1 MLSNKQKTIYL
12 ECGCGGFGHLARI
25 AYFEDDLEYA
35 YLNMQLN
42 HYLPW
47 YKRIWYAINYVI
59 GREVD
64 QCNYVE
70 NCMSVDARKQL
81 IAFLQESIGENNA
94 I

>member
-1 MLSNKQKTIYL
+1 MKTHYI
-12 ECGCGGFGHLARI
+12 ECDCGGFGHLARI
-25 AYFEDDLEYA
+25 SYFEDDKEYA

-47 YKRIWYAINYVI
+47 YKRMWYAINYVF